1 MPPRDVSCLSLTD
14 ASALAERMYGVRAT
28 AFDLPSERDQN
39 FLLRAESGE
48 RFVFKLANIAERRE
62 VLEAECAV
70 MLHLEPTGLN
80 PRVIPTVEG
89 AAIGR
94 YGPRFVRLISA
105 LPGTTLGTAPLHTD
119 ALRRDLGRALG
130 RMGRALANFD
140 HPALHRDF
148 HWDLANAERIVGAYL
163 PLVADTA
170 IADRIATLATYHR
183 TQVVPLIPVFR
194 RGVIHGDANDYNVLI
209 DEARQTVTGIVD
221 FGDMVHSHIVNDV
234 AIAMAYVALSAADPL
249 AAAAAVVAGY
259 HDTHPLTE
267 PELEGL
273 FSLMCMRL
281 CVSACMAAK
290 QIAERPGDEYLR
302 ISQEPLA
309 RTLPLLAA
317 IHPRLA
323 HYTFRDACG
332 LPPVPHAPRVTA
344 WLAGQ
349 AGKFAPLIG
358 RDLRT
363 TPVAPID
370 LSAGSPLLSSEPG
383 EDTPAELDRR
393 IQRLLTERGATVGA
407 GGYDEARLIYA
418 WPNEPMA
425 GEPRTIHIGLD
436 LSLAPGSPLHAPLDG
451 VVHGFENAAARY
463 DYGPVIVLRHRTDG
477 PDPVEF
483 YSVYG
488 HLSSDSLEGL
498 QVGQPIAKGA
508 VFAHVGSA
516 PSNGDWWSHV
526 HVQLVTDLLDVPCNV
541 DGVVRASQ
549 RRVWKSLCP
558 DPNLILGI
566 PTERLPQHVPKS
578 AIAATR
584 QAHVGGNV
592 RLSYGAHPLNIVRGY
607 RQYLYDDVAHRFVD
621 GYNNVA
627 HVGHCHPRVVRAV
640 SEQLAVLNTNTRYLQ
655 EQLTQYAEQLTA
667 LLPASLS
674 VCYFTASGS
683 EANELALRL
692 ARART
697 GARDLIV
704 MDSAYHGH
712 TTTLID
718 ISPYKHAG
726 PGGAGAPDWV
736 HRSPIPDV
744 YRLRGAHADPGA
756 WFASQVGEVIADL
769 AAKGRRL
776 SGYIDETCPSV
787 GGQIMLPKGFLA
799 DVYARVRAAGGICIA
814 DEVQTGFGR
823 LGTHF
828 WAFEAH
834 AVTPDIVVLGKPIA
848 NGYPMGAVVTTRAIA
863 ESFDNGME
871 FFSTFGGSTA
881 ACVAGR
887 ITLQVTLD
895 EDLQRNALLV
905 GERLLGGL
913 RPLVGEFEIVGNVR
927 GSGLFLGVELVRDRH
942 TLEPAPD
949 EATFVVDRMRER
961 GVLVG
966 TDGPYHNVIKIRGP
980 MCLSPADS
988 DQVVDTLSRALRE
1001 LPGRR

>member
-1 MPPRDVSCLSLTD
+1 M
-14 ASALAERMYGVRAT
+14 

-39 FLLRAESGE
+39 VLLESESGE
-48 RFVFKLANIAERRE
+48 RFVLKLANPAERRE

-70 MLHLEPTGLN
+70 MLHLEPSGLT
-80 PRVIPTVEG
+80 PRLIRTVEG
-89 AAIGR
+89 SAIGMHGR
-94 YGPRFVRLISA
+94 QFVRLISV
-105 LPGTTLGTAPLHTD
+105 LPGTTLGTARLHTN
-119 ALRRDLGRALG
+119 ALRQDLGRAVG
-130 RMGRALANFD
+130 RLGRALTSFD
-140 HPALHRDF
+140 HPAFHRDF
-148 HWDLANAERIVGAYL
+148 HWDLANAERVIGTYL

-170 IADRIATLATYHR
+170 LAQRIAAFAAYHR
-183 TQVVPLIPVFR
+183 AHVVPMLPDFR

-209 DEARQTVTGIVD
+209 DEARQSVTGILD
-221 FGDMVHSHIVNDV
+221 FGDMVYSHIVNDV

-249 AAAAAVVAGY
+249 AAAAAVVAG
-259 HDTHPLTE
+259 HHETHPLTE
-267 PELEGL
+267 PELEAL

-281 CVSACMAAK
+281 CMSACVAAK
-290 QIAERPGDEYLR
+290 QTAERPGDDYLR
-302 ISQEPLA
+302 ISQGPLA
-309 RTLPLLAA
+309 RTLPILAA
-317 IHPRLA
+317 IHPRFA

-332 LPPVPHAPRVTA
+332 LPPVPHAPRVMA
-344 WLAGQ
+344 WLAEQ
-349 AGKFAPLIG
+349 SARFAPLIG

-370 LSAGSPLLSSEPG
+370 LSAGSALVSSEPS
-383 EDTPAELDRR
+383 ENTPAELDLR
-393 IQRLLTERGATVGA
+393 IQRRLAERGATVGA

-418 WPNEPMA
+418 WPNEPT
-425 GEPRTIHIGLD
+425 GTEPRTIHIGLD

-451 VVHGFENAAARY
+451 VVHGFENAAAY
-463 DYGPVIVLRHRTDG
+463 HDYGPVIVLRHRTDG
-477 PDPVEF
+477 PDSVEF
-483 YSVYG
+483 YSLYG
-488 HLSSDSLEGL
+488 HLSCDSLEGL
-498 QVGQPIAKGA
+498 RVGQPIAKGA
-508 VFAHVGSA
+508 VFARVGSA
-516 PSNGDWWSHV
+516 PSNGDWWTHV

-566 PTERLPQHVPKS
+566 RMEELPHQVPKS
-578 AIAATR
+578 AIAAAR
-584 QAHVGGNV
+584 HAHVGGNV
-592 RLSYGAHPLNIVRGY
+592 RVSYGANPLNIVRGY
-607 RQYLYDDVAHRFVD
+607 KQYLYDDAAHRFID
-621 GYNNVA
+621 AYNNVA

-640 SEQLAVLNTNTRYLQ
+640 GDQLAVLNTNTRYLQ
-655 EQLTQYAEQLTA
+655 EQLTEYAEQLTA

-697 GARDLIV
+697 GARDVIV

-726 PGGAGAPDWV
+726 PGGEGAPDWV
-736 HRSPIPDV
+736 HRSPLPDV
-744 YRLRGAHADPGA
+744 YRARGAHADPGS
-756 WFASQVGEVIADL
+756 WFASRVGEVIADL
-769 AAKGRRL
+769 AAKGRSL
-776 SGYIDETCPSV
+776 SGYIAETCPSV

-834 AVTPDIVVLGKPIA
+834 DVTPDIVVLGKPIA
-848 NGYPMGAVVTTRAIA
+848 NGYPMGAVITTRAIA

-887 ITLQVTLD
+887 MTLQVTLD
-895 EDLQRNALLV
+895 EELQRNALLV
-905 GERLLGGL
+905 GERLLSGL
-913 RPLVGEFEIVGNVR
+913 KPLMGEFEIVGDVR

-949 EATFVVDRMRER
+949 EATFVVDRMRQR
-961 GVLVG
+961 GVLAG

-980 MCLSPADS
+980 MPLSPADA
-988 DQVVDTLSRALRE
+988 DQVVDTLARALRE
-1001 LPGRR
+1001 LPGRRETTRQSRIHRGGSWLDHDLRLF